1 MIFGIVERQRDRRK
15 ILALILSI
23 KLCYVENVKILLSCS
38 VKTKE
43 YIENF
48 GDLQNVEIIYLLSS
62 PENDMT
68 SLDKFY
74 NLIYLGVM
82 KYGECLFIDTTL
94 IMTNKIVINEEIK
107 NQGIGIVKF
116 SSIGSHIEKHV
127 ELLKYSSHLLYV
139 SKMAHVDKLK
149 SI

>member
-74 NLIYLGVM
+74 NLYIWVL
-82 KYGECLFIDTTL
+82 
-94 IMTNKIVINEEIK
+94 
-107 NQGIGIVKF
+107 
-116 SSIGSHIEKHV
+116 
-127 ELLKYSSHLLYV
+127 
-139 SKMAHVDKLK
+139 
-149 SI
+149 